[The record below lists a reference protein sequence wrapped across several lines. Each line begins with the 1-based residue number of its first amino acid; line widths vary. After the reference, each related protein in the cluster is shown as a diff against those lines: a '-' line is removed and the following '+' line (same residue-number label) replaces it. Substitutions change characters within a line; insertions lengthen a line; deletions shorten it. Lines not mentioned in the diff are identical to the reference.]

1 MWGENEN
8 KIPGLD
14 ITIAR
19 EEDVLTTTLF
29 GRKTFGG
36 VYFNFESDPPVDYK
50 KVLIKNLLLRAY
62 NICSLLYKILSRN
75 YLFKVR
81 LSDEWVSVIFLL
93 INMFRSF

>member
-29 GRKTFGG
+29 GTKTFGG

-62 NICSLLYKILSRN
+62 NICWYYTKFYQEII
-75 YLFKVR
+75 YLK
-81 LSDEWVSVIFLL
+81 SVFQMNEFPL
-93 INMFRSF
+93 FFYW